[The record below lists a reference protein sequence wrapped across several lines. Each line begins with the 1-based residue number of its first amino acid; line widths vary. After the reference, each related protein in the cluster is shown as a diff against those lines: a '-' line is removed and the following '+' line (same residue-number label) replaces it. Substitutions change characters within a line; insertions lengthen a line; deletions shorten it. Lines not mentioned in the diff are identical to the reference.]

1 MDAHLFRR
9 FCEDLTPQL
18 TGARIEKLQEPAPG
32 LLVLTWY
39 GGGGRKRQ
47 LCLRH
52 ARKEPFCFLSSSR
65 ITAGKAPSAQI
76 MRLRKYASGR
86 RIASCVVRFCARQ
99 IWLLLAGGDS
109 ALMADQGGKGSD
121 TEASRLA
128 WLLLDLRE
136 GPSLHFLTEGEAP
149 EEEAPDWPG
158 PDTLAQALQDWRAW
172 PVLTP
177 ALRRTLA
184 CLEEP
189 EQWALVEDLRAGG
202 GDVFCYGPALPQAA
216 ESSVGGADRRLTDDQ
231 FPNRQFPKG
240 EFPGGLPPA
249 VDAAAPGGSG
259 PSIPSIAAIADDSA
273 TAAATGIFAGR
284 APRSIRSIRS
294 IRAIS
299 AWPLSPQQ
307 CAPLLTEDERASGL
321 VLREECGADVLGL
334 TEKAGQDMVLARLAG
349 EQAKEAA
356 LPLDRRGRK
365 LAKLLD
371 KLREEERRL
380 TAMTEAQ
387 ADALA
392 LQENLW
398 QWPAEYRALSVT
410 VAAGAHG
417 PAREIRLDP
426 RRNVREEMARLFHTA
441 RRGWRGLEHLAQ
453 RRMAL
458 EEEAAAIARARRDS
472 LLGAGGGQG
481 GNGQTISG
489 KTGSGKAG
497 GRGTL
502 AGAAAGMPAALPKNV
517 QLFVSSDG
525 FALLRGRDAKGN
537 LAARKLAAPHDI
549 WLHAENGPG
558 SHVIIRRTHG
568 GQDVPVRTLDEAG
581 SLAASKSWQRDAAHA
596 RIQYAEVR
604 HVKPMRNAP
613 AGTVRIDKV
622 LASREV
628 PVDATLEEKLL
639 PE

>member
-231 FPNRQFPKG
+231 FPNRQFSKG

-259 PSIPSIAAIADDSA
+259 PSIPSIAAIADDFA

-307 CAPLLTEDERASGL
+307 CAALLAEDERASGL
-321 VLREECGADVLGL
+321 VLREECGADVLRL

-410 VAAGAHG
+410 VAAGAHS

-458 EEEAAAIARARRDS
+458 EEEMAGIARAHRDS

>member
-9 FCEDLTPQL
+9 LCEDLAPQL

-32 LLVLTWY
+32 LLALTWY
-39 GGGGRKRQ
+39 GGGRKRQ
-47 LCLRH
+47 LCLRY
-52 ARKEPFCFLSSSR
+52 ARKEPFCFLSASR

-86 RIASCVVRFCARQ
+86 RIASCVVRFCDRQ
-99 IWLLLAGGDS
+99 LWLLLAGGDS
-109 ALMADQGGKGSD
+109 ALMADSGGKGSAA
-121 TEASRLA
+121 EASRLA

-136 GPSLHFLTEGEAP
+136 GPSLHFLSEGEAP
-149 EEEAPDWPG
+149 EGEAPDWPG

-177 ALRRTLA
+177 ALRRTLT

-202 GDVFCYGPALPQAA
+202 GDVFCYGPALPEAA
-216 ESSVGGADRRLTDDQ
+216 EIPVDGADGQLPGGQ
-231 FPNRQFPKG
+231 
-240 EFPGGLPPA
+240 FPGGQFQGLAPA
-249 VDAAAPGGSG
+249 VDAAASADSG
-259 PSIPSIAAIADDSA
+259 L
-273 TAAATGIFAGR
+273 FAGR
-284 APRSIRSIRS
+284 ASSS
-294 IRAIS
+294 IRAIHSIRAVS
-299 AWPLSPQQ
+299 AWPLPPQQ
-307 CAPLLTEDERASGL
+307 CAALLTDDERASGL
-321 VLREECGADVLGL
+321 VLREECGADVLSL

-349 EQAKEAA
+349 EQAREAA

-380 TAMTEAQ
+380 TGMTEAQ

-453 RRMAL
+453 RRGAL
-458 EEEAAAIARARRDS
+458 EQEMAAIARARRDS
-472 LLGAGGGQG
+472 LLGAGGGQAGCTQTG
-481 GNGQTISG
+481 GGQTRSGQTTSG
-489 KTGSGKAG
+489 KAGSGKAG
-497 GRGTL
+497 GAGTL
-502 AGAAAGMPAALPKNV
+502 TGAAAGMPTALPKNV
-517 QLFVSSDG
+517 QLFISSDG

-568 GQDVPVRTLDEAG
+568 GQDVPVSTLDEAG
-581 SLAASKSWQRDAAHA
+581 SLAASKSWQKDAVRA